1 MELRQD
7 SFLITKDSPLNIRE
21 GIETMAYKD
30 PDRYRS
36 LLESQNELRNLRQY
50 KETPQ
55 VLKRIDDLELNIKTD
70 RTNWSNTSKEN
81 LRIANEV
88 DDIPGQLDRLR
99 RSALDNERLAMDAV
113 RASDRLATPLMLRGL
128 TKTTLYFGDQDLAG
142 ALEAVT
148 GRRPININ
156 SRDGAD
162 GIYARGKD
170 GSVSRVDSDIT
181 TRTTDNRRVVNPD
194 TMNPIRG
201 RGEVVVRDGRVVN
214 DIELGYNQNILH
226 WDGRDKFGNYLST
239 GVYLITSYKNGNVI
253 KGKIAIIR
261 K

>member
-1 MELRQD
+1 RNTFGEVITIVIKGPPLNPAQIAKLKILGPVEVLSQAFSKLKGGGAGTFKSGTGTVKLDEAINSANLSKADYDELTASTDTYNALKRD
-7 SFLITKDSPLNIRE
+7 AGYDSNSFLITKDSPLNIRE

-88 DDIPGQLDRLR
+88 DDIPGKLDRLR

-113 RASDRLATPLMLRGL
+113 RAS
-128 TKTTLYFGDQDLAG
+128 
-142 ALEAVT
+142 
-148 GRRPININ
+148 
-156 SRDGAD
+156 
-162 GIYARGKD
+162 
-170 GSVSRVDSDIT
+170 
-181 TRTTDNRRVVNPD
+181 
-194 TMNPIRG
+194 
-201 RGEVVVRDGRVVN
+201 
-214 DIELGYNQNILH
+214 
-226 WDGRDKFGNYLST
+226 
-239 GVYLITSYKNGNVI
+239 
-253 KGKIAIIR
+253 
-261 K
+261 